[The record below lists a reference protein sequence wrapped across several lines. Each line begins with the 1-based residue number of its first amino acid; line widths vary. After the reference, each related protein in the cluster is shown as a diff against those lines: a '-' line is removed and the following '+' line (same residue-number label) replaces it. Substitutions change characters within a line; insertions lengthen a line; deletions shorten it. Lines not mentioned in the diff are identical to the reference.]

1 MRGLESK
8 KGKFAIYSRKSKFT
22 GKGESIENQIELC
35 RQYIFSNYSG
45 TEENDIVVFEDEG
58 FSGKNTDRPQF
69 KSMMKM
75 METKEIKAVVCYRL
89 DRISR
94 NVGDFAKLIESLDE
108 MGVDFI
114 SVRERFATDDKMG
127 KAMMYMSSVF
137 SQLERETIAE
147 RILDNMHEL
156 AKTGRWLGG
165 TTPTG
170 YESKEINS
178 RIEID
183 GKARKMH
190 KLEIIEEEANL
201 IKLIFKKFIETNS
214 LTKVDEYLLI
224 NNIKTKNGKDFT
236 RFALRSILAN
246 PVYMSADLD
255 AWNYFESLGVEVY
268 ADKKD
273 FDGKYGMMAYN
284 KTKQNSNKSH
294 DIRDI
299 SEWIIAI
306 GKHEPLVSGADWV
319 KVQQLLSQ
327 NKSKTYRKPKSTYA
341 LLSGLLYCE
350 NCGAFMR
357 PKVNRRV
364 LPNGEKSFSYLCET
378 KERTHKQHCDMKNPS
393 GNELDLAVCN
403 EIKKLSSNKLEFFKK
418 INESKKIMGR
428 LDNGNKSEL
437 QMLKIKIN
445 ENEKKI
451 EALVNSLTKAVDTPA
466 YDYIFKEINELH
478 SQNEKIQNTITD
490 LNYQIQQNSLAESE
504 FDILETILSN
514 FAESFDLM
522 SYEEKRSA
530 LRVFVDKVTWDGE
543 NVHIYF
549 FGADKDSKEGVN
561 GAKSEAEAR
570 GLQTNF

>member
-1 MRGLESK
+1 MRELENR

-35 RQYIFSNYSG
+35 RQYIFSNYPST
-45 TEENDIVVFEDEG
+45 TEEDIVVFEDEG
-58 FSGKNTDRPQF
+58 FSGKNTERPQF
-69 KSMMKM
+69 KEMMKIA
-75 METKEIKAVVCYRL
+75 ENKHIKAIVCYKL

-94 NVGDFAKLIESLDE
+94 NIADFSQLIETLNNID
-108 MGVDFI
+108 VDFI
-114 SVRERFATDDKMG
+114 SIKENFAPDNPLG
-127 KAMMYMSSVF
+127 KAMMYIASIF

-170 YESKEINS
+170 YESKQINS

-183 GKARKMH
+183 GKIRKMH
-190 KLEIIEEEANL
+190 KLEIIKEEADL
-201 IKLIFKKFIETNS
+201 IKLIYKKFLETKS

-224 NNIKTKNGKDFT
+224 NNIKTKNNKDFT

-268 ADKKD
+268 ADKEE

-294 DIRDI
+294 DMRDI
-299 SEWIIAI
+299 TEWIIAI
-306 GKHEPLVSGADWV
+306 GKHEPLISGADWV
-319 KVQQLLSQ
+319 KVQNLLLQ

-350 NCGAFMR
+350 KCGAFMR

-378 KERTHKQHCDMKNPS
+378 KERSRRHHCDVKNVI

-403 EIKKLSSNKLEFFKK
+403 EIKKLSSDKSQFFKS
-418 INESKKIMGR
+418 INESKNLMVR
-428 LDNGNKSEL
+428 LENGNEFEL
-437 QMLKIKIN
+437 QRLKSRIDENKSKID
-445 ENEKKI
+445 
-451 EALVNSLTKAVDTPA
+451 ALVNSLVKAADTPA
-466 YDYIFKEINELH
+466 YDYILKEINELH
-478 SQNEKIQNTITD
+478 SQNEKIENTITD
-490 LNYQIQQNSLAESE
+490 LNYQIQKNNLAESE
-504 FDILETILSN
+504 FDILEAILTN

-530 LRVFVDKVTWDGE
+530 LRVFVDRVTWDGE

-561 GAKSEAEAR
+561 IEKSEAEAR